1 VDIVESKLAVKDTQ
15 KVHVLHQPHSM
26 KVEAL
31 LLKLNTETHCSVHL
45 LSLGDAPKSSVSEHN
60 YVLV

>member
-45 LSLGDAPKSSVSEHN
+45 LSLGDAPKVISQ
-60 YVLV
+60 